1 MCNCIRIAA
10 RRRKSNDRLYKQTS
24 NRMFTAAALRHG
36 EGEFENKKSAYSV
49 SLRRIV
55 LFSWDRYGLWNLRSR
70 RN

>member
-49 SLRRIV
+49 SLR
-55 LFSWDRYGLWNLRSR
+55 
-70 RN
+70 